1 MNSGLTRYQSA
12 PGSYFCGFLD
22 RELCEELLNRPTSPE
37 TERIFARFLANSGG
51 KTENMSNQN
60 FGVIKQDSPVRE
72 AVAQVNQQAQLM
84 ASVNNNDA
92 RLHQQQHQQQLL
104 RQQSNYS
111 SSSRSFYQNQSRPP
125 LPDKNSGSGV
135 DYRMVGMERLPQMK
149 SYAVLRGMGDFGAG
163 NRETSYSAASRPP
176 PHSSGRM
183 SPIAEIGNKNIGKIA
198 LRIVVLVKLAATI
211 MSQSG
216 DSRNHPPMLAHHL
229 SLPKT
234 SAEISA
240 IEKFLQLHD
249 SVPCKIRAKRGCAT
263 HPRSIAERV
272 RRTRIS
278 ERMRKLQDLVPNM
291 DKQTNTADMLDLAV
305 DYIKD
310 LQRQVEDQVLS
321 RMQQK
326 LDDLCEQVSS
336 IKNHAGV
343 EANASLNKNV
353 KSPSSDAFGCNNI
366 KFVDCGCW
374 HCDHHQN
381 LFAGFMGNSDV
392 KISRGDEVLQ
402 YKMPLLNDVE
412 QEERRMSDLS
422 DWASSVT
429 STADIQMNTS
439 GIDQDIFNLKRE
451 CDEKDATIKELIS
464 TLQSTNMA
472 GSKRTAELED
482 IIRRKNTMISK
493 LRKDLM
499 VLEQKLVQLTRLRRT
514 SSSLPISDSWEVPFM
529 LDNIVYDMDNSTS
542 PSSSDSD
549 SSPGNRAQASVIK
562 NQVTSIYHSAN
573 SPPQPASVSS
583 HLNQQQADIVPI
595 QETPLQSSDLAPATK
610 QTSAPSKTLSS
621 LARLN
626 EPQTKSRPVCPLT
639 EISMNQKSS
648 KLSSLRPKQFSTSGE
663 FKKIRRRIQT
673 TSTDATPKK
682 RWV

>member
-1 MNSGLTRYQSA
+1 MESDLQHHHHFLHDHQQHQQHHQKQMNSGLTRYQSA

-22 RELCEELLNRPTSPE
+22 RELCEEFLNRPTSPE

-149 SYAVLRGMGDFGAG
+149 STTRGSNSSLVRHCSSPAGLFSNINVEMDNGYAVLRGMGDFGAG

-183 SPIAEIGNKNIGKIA
+183 SPIAEIGNKNIGKNSPENSGFGETRSNNYVTGFPIGSWDDTSA
-198 LRIVVLVKLAATI
+198 ISPGAGVKTLTDDDRTLSGLNAFETL
-211 MSQSG
+211 SG

-310 LQRQVEDQVLS
+310 LQRQVET
-321 RMQQK
+321 
-326 LDDLCEQVSS
+326 
-336 IKNHAGV
+336 
-343 EANASLNKNV
+343 
-353 KSPSSDAFGCNNI
+353 
-366 KFVDCGCW
+366 
-374 HCDHHQN
+374 
-381 LFAGFMGNSDV
+381 
-392 KISRGDEVLQ
+392 
-402 YKMPLLNDVE
+402 
-412 QEERRMSDLS
+412 LS
-422 DWASSVT
+422 DIREKCTCT
-429 STADIQMNTS
+429 S
-439 GIDQDIFNLKRE
+439 K
-451 CDEKDATIKELIS
+451 
-464 TLQSTNMA
+464 
-472 GSKRTAELED
+472 
-482 IIRRKNTMISK
+482 
-493 LRKDLM
+493 
-499 VLEQKLVQLTRLRRT
+499 
-514 SSSLPISDSWEVPFM
+514 
-529 LDNIVYDMDNSTS
+529 
-542 PSSSDSD
+542 
-549 SSPGNRAQASVIK
+549 
-562 NQVTSIYHSAN
+562 
-573 SPPQPASVSS
+573 
-583 HLNQQQADIVPI
+583 QQQQP
-595 QETPLQSSDLAPATK
+595 PP
-610 QTSAPSKTLSS
+610 
-621 LARLN
+621 
-626 EPQTKSRPVCPLT
+626 
-639 EISMNQKSS
+639 
-648 KLSSLRPKQFSTSGE
+648 
-663 FKKIRRRIQT
+663 
-673 TSTDATPKK
+673 
-682 RWV
+682 

>member
-1 MNSGLTRYQSA
+1 MDEADPHLGSSSGSFHLLPPPPSLVSLSPFSPIPSPASRRLSSHFIPSRPVPSA
-12 PGSYFCGFLD
+12 RRLAWVSLQGRILNAEEASSAKAIGGGLS
-22 RELCEELLNRPTSPE
+22 REQILAWELLSPMQ
-37 TERIFARFLANSGG
+37 RFLIVAVI
-51 KTENMSNQN
+51 
-60 FGVIKQDSPVRE
+60 GV
-72 AVAQVNQQAQLM
+72 AVAESKKN
-84 ASVNNNDA
+84 
-92 RLHQQQHQQQLL
+92 RL
-104 RQQSNYS
+104 
-111 SSSRSFYQNQSRPP
+111 
-125 LPDKNSGSGV
+125 
-135 DYRMVGMERLPQMK
+135 
-149 SYAVLRGMGDFGAG
+149 
-163 NRETSYSAASRPP
+163 
-176 PHSSGRM
+176 
-183 SPIAEIGNKNIGKIA
+183 I
-198 LRIVVLVKLAATI
+198 
-211 MSQSG
+211 
-216 DSRNHPPMLAHHL
+216 
-229 SLPKT
+229 
-234 SAEISA
+234 
-240 IEKFLQLHD
+240 LQLKK
-249 SVPCKIRAKRGCAT
+249 SVELR
-263 HPRSIAERV
+263 
-272 RRTRIS
+272 
-278 ERMRKLQDLVPNM
+278 
-291 DKQTNTADMLDLAV
+291 
-305 DYIKD
+305 
-310 LQRQVEDQVLS
+310 DQVLS

-336 IKNHAGV
+336 IKNRAGV

-439 GIDQDIFNLKRE
+439 AIDQDIFNLKRE

-493 LRKDLM
+493 LRKDSM

-562 NQVTSIYHSAN
+562 NQ
-573 SPPQPASVSS
+573 
-583 HLNQQQADIVPI
+583 
-595 QETPLQSSDLAPATK
+595 ETPLQSSDLAPATK

-626 EPQTKSRPVCPLT
+626 EQQTKSRPVSPLT

-648 KLSSLRPKQFSTSGE
+648 KLSSLRPKQLSTSGE
-663 FKKIRRRIQT
+663 FTKIRRRIQT